1 MRLLALILIAWLWA
15 VISVQAHQFDAKH
28 CDDAI
33 DTDQLRECLAEN
45 LTKSDSWDIN
55 KSTNAEG
62 ADFLEARLE
71 SHDHIACGEK
81 SGHLELVFICSERV
95 PIVFVTGTCRFAD
108 HARFGRFNLTI
119 GEKRRQKFV
128 ATPLDGGNALGPQI
142 PRMSFVLSTR
152 SPMLK
157 KLQFKSNHSHGC
169 PRTRHSIQLRMVHRL
184 MKYGQRVWS
193 KSFKRNSC

>member
-15 VISVQAHQFDAKH
+15 VISVQAHQFDAKN
-28 CDDAI
+28 CEDAI

-45 LTKSDSWDIN
+45 LTKPNLWDIN
-55 KSTNAEG
+55 KSTTAEG

-81 SGHLELVFICSERV
+81 SGHLELVFICSERA

-108 HARFGRFNLTI
+108 HARFGRINIKI

-128 ATPLDGGNALGPQI
+128 ATALDGGNVLGPTDSKDVIRIVDAITNAEKVTIQI
-142 PRMSFVLSTR
+142 QPFPWLPTNATFYLTEDGAQIDEIRAACLE
-152 SPMLK
+152 
-157 KLQFKSNHSHGC
+157 
-169 PRTRHSIQLRMVHRL
+169 
-184 MKYGQRVWS
+184 
-193 KSFKRNSC
+193 

>member
-15 VISVQAHQFDAKH
+15 VVSVQAHQFDAKN
-28 CDDAI
+28 CEDAI

-45 LTKSDSWDIN
+45 LTKPNLWDIN

-81 SGHLELVFICSERV
+81 SGHLQLVFICSERA

-108 HARFGRFNLTI
+108 HARFGRFNIKI

-128 ATPLDGGNALGPQI
+128 ATALDGGNVLGPTDSKDVIRIVDAITNAEKVTIQI
-142 PRMSFVLSTR
+142 QPFPWLPTNATFYPTEDGAQIDEIRAACLE
-152 SPMLK
+152 
-157 KLQFKSNHSHGC
+157 
-169 PRTRHSIQLRMVHRL
+169 
-184 MKYGQRVWS
+184 
-193 KSFKRNSC
+193 